1 MTSNLNSREIS
12 MTAIM
17 AAIYVIT
24 NLIPISQFIGAA
36 VFIPLSIIFVPVMA
50 YYLQPREALM
60 SAAIGGLGS
69 IFINPGGAAVFGVF
83 AILTPAISVTL
94 GSLGYVNRKYTLIPI
109 GFLVLEFVFYVIWYG
124 GKAPYLWGTH
134 YLIAV
139 ILAGI
144 YFFTNKNNLLLIP
157 AIAMCENAML
167 NIYSLTI
174 AGLPADLWGFILVPS
189 MIERTIA
196 TIGAVLIIQGLNRS
210 LPSLRNRT

>member
-1 MTSNLNSREIS
+1 MTSNLKSREIS
-12 MTAIM
+12 MVAIM

-50 YYLQPREALM
+50 YYLQPRKALM

-94 GSLGYVNRKYTLIPI
+94 GSLGYVNRKYSLIPI
-109 GFLVLEFVFYVIWYG
+109 GFLVLEFVFYVVWYG
-124 GKAPYLWGTH
+124 GEAPYLWGTH

-139 ILAGI
+139 VLAGI
-144 YFFTNKNNLLLIP
+144 YFITNKNNLLLIP